1 MLSTVA
7 ANRTACFADLPHSVV
22 QSKILMLFSSR
33 ELFKLR
39 LVSTEWCDLIKTIW
53 CQVVKEEML
62 AQVQNLDLLYE
73 KETTS
78 KILEFKMKYLVS
90 YAQLMR
96 NYFVNMVFSDI
107 KQELQ
112 SIDEAPENADL
123 ENLGAKL
130 MLIVYMIVLPNKIDP
145 SPDSV
150 DAITDEHLNQAK
162 EAIDSAEFQEKFRG
176 MCQMDVIPDVTLN
189 QIKVVKG
196 GLIDP
201 LLTARPEFV
210 QRLGNAGR
218 LLNSWID
225 GVLEYTILKHEVV
238 VLRLKSKRVVEQI
251 QKVSQIWPKKK
262 AFIEGAYKLLLFS
275 KGQRPYAAGALKV
288 FRGEEEKP
296 IVDKNYFDYPEAF
309 GRVMKTWYEKRI
321 KEETEKNQKL
331 QELHDNLL
339 QIRDLQVRQA
349 EMNKMGGAGP

>member
-1 MLSTVA
+1 MEQDGNKEATGAEGEREQRTSQIGLVHNESKQILEMLSDDGGRAAVSGMASSFGPGLASPSNEIELFNQMLSNVVA
-7 ANRTACFADLPHSVV
+7 TRGASFADLPHSVV

-107 KQELQ
+107 SQELKNV
-112 SIDEAPENADL
+112 DEAPENADL

-130 MLIVYMIVLPNKIDP
+130 ILIVHLIVLPNKLDP
-145 SPDSV
+145 SPETV
-150 DAITDEHLNQAK
+150 AQITADHLK
-162 EAIDSAEFQEKFRG
+162 EAMEAVQTPEFQEKFRG

-189 QIKVVKG
+189 QIKIVKG
-196 GLIDP
+196 NLIDP

-251 QKVSQIWPKKK
+251 QTVSQVWPKKK

-275 KGQRPYAAGALKV
+275 KG
-288 FRGEEEKP
+288 
-296 IVDKNYFDYPEAF
+296 
-309 GRVMKTWYEKRI
+309 
-321 KEETEKNQKL
+321 
-331 QELHDNLL
+331 
-339 QIRDLQVRQA
+339 
-349 EMNKMGGAGP
+349 